1 MHPHQPF
8 FVGGTGRSGSTVV
21 GYLMG
26 SHPDIWATTPREIR
40 FLTDPGGLLDLVLG
54 YGGRVHPSIDRTLH
68 GASRMKSWAVQ
79 TRMTKLKHVPVSP
92 AAFMRSM
99 YGPWWERRSPEGEPR
114 GLHRG
119 LDEQAFQHA
128 LQRFD
133 ASLRTDRLGAAR
145 DLVHELLDAPAAAVG
160 ARAWV
165 DTTPQNGE
173 NAHRIATLLPQ
184 AKVVFMIRD
193 GRDTCASVLQKQ
205 WGPDSPQLALEWW
218 RRAALRGHRAVTQ
231 AGQGHALTVRFDE
244 LVHTRRQETLQELF
258 DFLGYEVTPEV
269 QAFFDERMS
278 GRKANTDRWARDIPA
293 DALPAFERRYAEIHE
308 ELTAAGLR
316 LPPL

>member
-1 MHPHQPF
+1 MPPHQPL

-21 GYLMG
+21 GYLIG
-26 SHPDIWATTPREIR
+26 AHPEIWATTPREIR
-40 FLTDPGGLLDLVLG
+40 FMTDHGGLLDLVYG
-54 YGGRVHPSIDRTLH
+54 YSGRVHPSIDRTLH
-68 GASRMKSWAVQ
+68 GASRMKSWVVQ

-92 AAFMRSM
+92 AAFMRNM
-99 YGPWWERRSPEGEPR
+99 YGTWWERRSPEDEPR

-119 LDEQAFQHA
+119 LDQHQFQAA

-133 ASLRTDRLGAAR
+133 ATLRADRMQAAR
-145 DLVHELLDAPAAAVG
+145 ALVHELLEPPTAAAG

-173 NAHRIATLLPQ
+173 NAHRITDLLPG

-205 WGPDSPQLALEWW
+205 WGPETPQMALEWW
-218 RRAALRGHRAVTQ
+218 RRAALRGHRSVMRADP
-231 AGQGHALTVRFDE
+231 GRALTLRFDE
-244 LVHTRRQETLQELF
+244 LLHSSRQESLHQLF
-258 DFLGYEVTPEV
+258 DFLGYDVAPEV

-278 GRKANTDRWARDIPA
+278 GRKANTNRWSRDIPA
-293 DALPAFERRYAEIHE
+293 DEMPAFERRYAEIHE
-308 ELTAAGLR
+308 ELTAAGLS